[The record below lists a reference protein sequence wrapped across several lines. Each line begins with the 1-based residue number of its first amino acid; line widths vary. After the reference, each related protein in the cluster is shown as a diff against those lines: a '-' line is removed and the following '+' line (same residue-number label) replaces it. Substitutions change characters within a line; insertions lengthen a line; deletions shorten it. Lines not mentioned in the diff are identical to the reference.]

1 MADSPHLFTV
11 NITLRLEFEAG
22 DDRVLLKAINWCCL
36 HNIPLPEWAAAAFVE
51 RYRRGHLGEIRS
63 WDEVFGHPTRYGTM
77 GRIKREVEQGHA
89 VLEEVERV
97 KNEGRPLDDEE
108 FNAIGKRLGVGGKT
122 KVKDL
127 LRDARFWA
135 ERLETLRQ
143 LGEFL
148 GKARKDPNS

>member
-11 NITLRLEFEAG
+11 NITLRLEFETG
-22 DDRVLLKAINWCCL
+22 DDRALLKAINCCCL

-51 RYRRGHLGEIRS
+51 RYRRGDHGEIRS

-77 GRIKREVEQGHA
+77 GRIKREVEQEHA
-89 VLEEVERV
+89 VLEEVGRV
-97 KNEGRPLDDEE
+97 RTEGRPLDDEE
-108 FNAIGKRLGVGGKT
+108 FAAIGRRLGVGGKT
-122 KVKDL
+122 KVIGL
-127 LRDARFWA
+127 LRNGRFWA

-143 LGEFL
+143 VGEFL